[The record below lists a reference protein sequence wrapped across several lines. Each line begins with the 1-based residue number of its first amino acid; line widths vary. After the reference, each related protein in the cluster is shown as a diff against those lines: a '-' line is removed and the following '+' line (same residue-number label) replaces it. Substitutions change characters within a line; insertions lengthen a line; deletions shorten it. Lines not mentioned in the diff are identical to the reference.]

1 LRVAYTTVQ
10 RKHNNPTKHGRAA
23 EHAAERTYPL
33 DAARVARERA
43 AAASALRRAPRRVV
57 RPATV
62 RVHGAR
68 AGQAERAAAAERADG
83 GGRAAEH
90 AAKRVDRLGAAR
102 VARERP
108 AAAACALRCAPRCVV
123 CQRSDGKRSQ
133 GMRSRHARTFS
144 TSCHEEDGLGPQP
157 PCANA
162 ALVPSA
168 ALPPRR
174 GGTESTGLENQ
185 IEAANEG

>member
-43 AAASALRRAPRRVV
+43 AAADALRRAPRCVV
-57 RPATV
+57 WPAAG

-68 AGQAERAAAAERADG
+68 AGKAERASAAERAAAAERADG

-102 VARERP
+102 E
-108 AAAACALRCAPRCVV
+108 
-123 CQRSDGKRSQ
+123 
-133 GMRSRHARTFS
+133 
-144 TSCHEEDGLGPQP
+144 LG
-157 PCANA
+157 
-162 ALVPSA
+162 
-168 ALPPRR
+168 
-174 GGTESTGLENQ
+174 TW
-185 IEAANEG
+185 EG